1 MFMAE
6 KDDEDIV
13 IYVRPKFTRA
23 RVFHNLG
30 RRVITSVCAAS
41 CCDMRAI
48 CTVCCCCDMRSMRAV
63 CCCDM
68 SSIRAV
74 SAVIYGIRSSARN
87 KSFA

>member
-1 MFMAE
+1 MAE

-48 CTVCCCCDMRSMRAV
+48 CTVCCC
-63 CCCDM
+63 DM

-74 SAVIYGIRSSARN
+74 SAVIYGIRSIARN
-87 KSFA
+87 NSFS